1 MLIMFYLLMG
11 KLIRKDNTVNI
22 PKELY
27 KNNYYMKSYNSSFSR
42 LKGNNN
48 TLVSESLYTN
58 F

>member
-1 MLIMFYLLMG
+1 MFYLLMG